1 MSWATGSAAGGA
13 FSPVAN
19 PRESA
24 ASLARTPK
32 SAALALSAG
41 TSAEFV
47 PSFGRPPPSKVEWG
61 TQRPGVSYLSSLSAT
76 TSATDTTAQSR
87 LATAASADVAEFVPR
102 SLTTSTAST
111 SSSNSAPTTM
121 HSNVGVPRQPSIHQY
136 TAAAQQQAG
145 PPPPPTTTSSSSS
158 PSSTP
163 SGRVDPLPLISTPG
177 YVCKKVARRVRL
189 ETGMPS
195 VGTPL
200 AVRLPSLGTLRAWP
214 EPGARERTDEVTPS
228 TALWGRPTRLFVG
241 RSVITGQW
249 AMLRRVDGAR
259 LAAQSHLD
267 EPVGRWKRFS
277 HPVLVPLREG
287 FVSSAFSDAG
297 SSLCFVHDF
306 VPGTVGVSQ
315 YFFGTRMAAKAS
327 PAHVWSYTCQLAALC
342 GAAHASGLAL
352 RTALSP
358 SKLLVSL
365 DDDRIYAG
373 SCAVSD
379 VLSAGDGSAPPLA
392 VAQREDLAAIGR
404 LIVMLATGSLTA
416 LAVDAPA
423 ALAHTEAVLGPDLKA
438 LAMQLLTT
446 RSPTVTVGALLATLG
461 PRMAEQLGRSYAH
474 TDVLERSLSREVEN
488 GRIARLLIKLGF
500 VNERPEFFGD
510 SKWSET
516 GDRYLLKLFRD
527 YVFHQVNE
535 FGAPVVDYGHVLDTL
550 NKLDAGS
557 PEELVLV
564 SRDEST
570 FMRISYADL
579 KKAAASAFQE
589 LIVAAR

>member
-1 MSWATGSAAGGA
+1 MNRHHQT
-13 FSPVAN
+13 
-19 PRESA
+19 
-24 ASLARTPK
+24 
-32 SAALALSAG
+32 
-41 TSAEFV
+41 
-47 PSFGRPPPSKVEWG
+47 
-61 TQRPGVSYLSSLSAT
+61 
-76 TSATDTTAQSR
+76 
-87 LATAASADVAEFVPR
+87 
-102 SLTTSTAST
+102 
-111 SSSNSAPTTM
+111 
-121 HSNVGVPRQPSIHQY
+121 IHQF
-136 TAAAQQQAG
+136 TAAQQQQVAAQAAQAQAAAAAAQTTGGQAG
-145 PPPPPTTTSSSSS
+145 N
-158 PSSTP
+158 
-163 SGRVDPLPLISTPG
+163 VDPRIEPLPLISTPG

-195 VGTPL
+195 VGKPL
-200 AVRLPSLGTLRAWP
+200 TVRLPSLGSLRAWP
-214 EPGARERTDEVTPS
+214 EPGSLDRPDEVTPS

-249 AMLRRVDGAR
+249 AMLRRIDGAR

-287 FVSSAFSDAG
+287 FVSSAFVDAG

-306 VPGTVGVSQ
+306 IPGTVGVSQ
-315 YFFGTRMAAKAS
+315 YFFGPRLAAKAS

-373 SCAVSD
+373 SCAISD

-392 VAQREDLAAIGR
+392 AAQREDLAAIGR

-446 RSPTVTVGALLATLG
+446 RTPNVTVGALLATLG

-488 GRIARLLIKLGF
+488 GRMARLLIKLGF

-557 PEELVLV
+557 QEELVLI